1 MIFSKIHKKL
11 IGFLL
16 IIIFISLFIFKVY
29 RIPIYGDED
38 AIFSGNSALKYR
50 YARMI
55 ALSGKIQS
63 FDRQLGFPDGFSV
76 KSKYPYFMES
86 FIGHL
91 YRILP
96 NSIPFHIYLLILMS
110 LYSSIILFPV
120 YLISLSIWE
129 EKKLSIIST
138 FIVAVTLATSKS
150 IINIEFRSLDFVL
163 PFILFHLYFY
173 IKVKKMRSK
182 GIEPK
187 RSLGYDLISG
197 ALLFVT
203 FSSYELAPLYIL
215 LFALNVWIITQI
227 EKKIDIS
234 FIILSLVAIMAGFT
248 LPNLFGTYFLYS
260 IPMLIVYSLLISFL
274 IRKRRPWI
282 MPLTSIIFIAMIT
295 LLTQNGVIKEPCINE
310 FIIKTLKVIG
320 SKLISIFKFGS
331 TERISGWENLFIWNN
346 SLKTHSFKN
355 TLLSYGLSLPIGLY
369 GLFLGF
375 SGWIRGHIKP
385 QEQIII
391 LFAVFFLLMYPFVSS
406 IQIIV
411 SLILAI
417 LLIYVIKKFK
427 SKSIIII
434 LMIAIP
440 NIFILYISRVS
451 YSKVETNYQLQ
462 VIKFIRNETDT
473 RSPILSNCA
482 YSPIFLSYSNRP
494 ISINPLDISENNI
507 KKIREF
513 EHKLYL
519 SEKDF
524 YKFCSK
530 NKIRYFVYHKD
541 MLLDKS
547 PTSLRYRTNNLKIS
561 KTSPV
566 YFFHFEPQALREF
579 ILVFSNPSFRVYEVH
594 YADIKSKPIR
604 MDYIRVYDL
613 NKYNLEELGIK

>member
-1 MIFSKIHKKL
+1 MHE
-11 IGFLL
+11 
-16 IIIFISLFIFKVY
+16 
-29 RIPIYGDED
+29 DED

-63 FDRQLGFPDGFSV
+63 FDRELGFPEGFSV
-76 KSKYPYFMES
+76 KSKYPYLMES

-91 YRILP
+91 QLILP
-96 NSIPFHIYLLILMS
+96 NSIPFHIYVLILIS

-129 EKKLSIIST
+129 ERKSALIST
-138 FIVAVTLATSKS
+138 FIAAVTLATSKS
-150 IINIEFRSLDFVL
+150 IINIEFRSLDFAL

-173 IKVKKMRSK
+173 FKTKKLRKK

-187 RSLGYDLISG
+187 SSFGYDLISG
-197 ALLFVT
+197 AFLFVAL
-203 FSSYELAPLYIL
+203 SSYELAPLYIL

-227 EKKIDIS
+227 EKKMDIS
-234 FIILSLVAIMAGFT
+234 FIIFSLIVIMAGFM
-248 LPNLFGTYFLYS
+248 LPNLSGTHFLYS

-274 IRKRRPWI
+274 LRKRTPWI
-282 MPLTSIIFIAMIT
+282 MPLISIIFIAIVT
-295 LLTQNGVIKEPCINE
+295 LLTQNGVIEKPYINE

-331 TERISGWENLFIWNN
+331 NNQLLNWENLFIWNN
-346 SLKTHSFKN
+346 VLKPPTIKN
-355 TLLSYGLSLPIGLY
+355 TLLSYGLLLPVGLY

-375 SGWIRGHIKP
+375 LEWIGGRIKL
-385 QEQIII
+385 QERIII
-391 LFAVFFLLMYPFVSS
+391 LFAVLFLLIYHFIHS
-406 IQIIV
+406 IQIII
-411 SLILAI
+411 SLILS
-417 LLIYVIKKFK
+417 LLLTYVIKKFK

-434 LMIAIP
+434 LIIAIP
-440 NIFILYISRVS
+440 NIFILFNSNVG
-451 YSKVETNYQLQ
+451 YSKVETNYKLQ
-462 VIKFIRNETDT
+462 VIKFIRNETDAE
-473 RSPILSNCA
+473 SPILSDYV

-507 KKIREF
+507 KKTKEF

-530 NKIRYFVYHKD
+530 NKIRYFIYHKD

-547 PTSLRYRTNNLKIS
+547 YSSIRYRTNNLKIS

-604 MDYIRVYDL
+604 MEYIRVYDL
-613 NKYNLEELGIK
+613 SRYNLEELGIK